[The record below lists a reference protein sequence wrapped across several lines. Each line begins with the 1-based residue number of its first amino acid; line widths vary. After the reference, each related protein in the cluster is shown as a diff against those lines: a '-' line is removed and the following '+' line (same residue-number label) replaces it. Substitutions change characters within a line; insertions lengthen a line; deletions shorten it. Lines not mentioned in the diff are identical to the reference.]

1 MSLEQILIEH
11 GAAAVVLGAIFEGDF
26 TLILS
31 GVVAHLGIFPFPV
44 AVAAGAAGSL
54 LGDCGWYWLGR
65 LRGPRFREGRLYR
78 RVGSRIEHLARRF
91 GVWQLLLARFVYG
104 TKNAS
109 MVFWG
114 LHGLSF
120 GRFVSVDA
128 LGCVLGTTL
137 FAGLGYL
144 VSDSAEAVLGRVRRI
159 ELWLL
164 GAVIAAVVIVYIVNR
179 ATRRE
184 LHLGDVGREEP

>member
-1 MSLEQILIEH
+1 M
-11 GAAAVVLGAIFEGDF
+11 
-26 TLILS
+26 
-31 GVVAHLGIFPFPV
+31 
-44 AVAAGAAGSL
+44 
-54 LGDCGWYWLGR
+54 
-65 LRGPRFREGRLYR
+65 
-78 RVGSRIEHLARRF
+78 
-91 GVWQLLLARFVYG
+91 
-104 TKNAS
+104 
-109 MVFWG
+109 
-114 LHGLSF
+114 
-120 GRFVSVDA
+120 DA

-164 GAVIAAVVIVYIVNR
+164 GAVIAAVVIVYVVNR